1 MNRTCFQQ
9 KWTTTYECFGTRI
22 GRARFKAKYKPS
34 TPYSPLHI
42 ASEFIAWDSSR
53 KLILQSPVLGR
64 SSLPPDP
71 PPLSPLRPPEP
82 PLRLHVGALPLLPL
96 LPPRLE
102 PRLPL
107 VDLPFTE
114 TGLGIAAAFSAA
126 LHAPLSSSSSSAG
139 RLDILPTLLQTYC
152 FRFYFWSIGR
162 WKLNVCDQ
170 IGALVHC

>member
-9 KWTTTYECFGTRI
+9 KWTTTYEQGLDEQDS
-22 GRARFKAKYKPS
+22 KPNI
-34 TPYSPLHI
+34 SPVHHI
-42 ASEFIAWDSSR
+42 ARCILHLNLLPRDSSR
-53 KLILQSPVLGR
+53 KLILQSPVLGW

-71 PPLSPLRPPEP
+71 PPLSPLNSPQP
-82 PLRLHVGALPLLPL
+82 PLRLHVWALPLLPS
-96 LPPRLE
+96 LPPRLH
-102 PRLPL
+102 LPL

-152 FRFYFWSIGR
+152 FRFYLWSIGQ